1 MYGVPANLNLSDFQ
15 NAACIQIAIGEFQIQ
30 FHFQPAA
37 AVYVEGRWELR
48 DGQRQLV
55 DQSVENHERDSYQ
68 IHRILGQIVVD
79 SFVSAPTSFG
89 LKFANNYVLEVFD
102 DSQEY
107 ETSQLSPS
115 GVII

>member
-1 MYGVPANLNLSDFQ
+1 MYGVPPDLDLSDYQ
-15 NAACIQIAIGEFQIQ
+15 DAACIQVAVGEFQIQ

-37 AVYVEGRWELR
+37 TVYVEGRWELR
-48 DGQRQLV
+48 DGQGQLI
-55 DQSVENHERDSYQ
+55 DQSVENHKRNSYQ
-68 IHRILGQIVVD
+68 IHRILGQTVVA
-79 SFVSAPTSFG
+79 SFVSAPASFG
-89 LKFANNYVLEVFD
+89 LRFANDYVLEVFD